1 MRPKSQ
7 FKRIPREVNL
17 SSLSRRLWLP
27 ILVGGALAGT
37 FDIISAFISFGWG
50 TPRAIASGLLG
61 RRAFDGGAGTWILGL
76 FLHYFIAYS
85 AAAIYCLTSRK
96 LAFLR
101 EHFIVCGL
109 FYGIAIYLTMNL
121 IVLPLSA
128 VPFKV
133 GPFTVSTLR
142 HDLIMQ
148 MLIIGLPISF
158 SAWKFSK

>member
-1 MRPKSQ
+1 MRTTYLQ
-7 FKRIPREVNL
+7 EDNL
-17 SSLSRRLWLP
+17 NIASSSVSPRLWLP

-37 FDIISAFISFGWG
+37 LDMISAIISFGWDS
-50 TPRAIASGLLG
+50 PRAIASGLLG
-61 RRAFDGGAGTWILGL
+61 SRAFSGGVGTWILGF
-76 FLHYFIAYS
+76 FLHYVIAFS

-96 LAFLR
+96 LSFLR
-101 EHFIVCGL
+101 DHFIVCGL
-109 FYGIAIYLTMNL
+109 FYGIAVYLVMNL

-142 HDLIMQ
+142 HDLLIQ

>member
-1 MRPKSQ
+1 L
-7 FKRIPREVNL
+7 NL
-17 SSLSRRLWLP
+17 ASSSASRSLWLP

-37 FDIISAFISFGWG
+37 LDMTSAFISFGRG
-50 TPRAIASGLLG
+50 MPLGIASGLLG
-61 RRAFDGGAGTWILGL
+61 RRAFDGGLGTWILGL
-76 FLHYFIAYS
+76 FLHYLIAFS
-85 AAAIYCLTSRK
+85 AAAIYCVTSRK
-96 LAFLR
+96 LTFLR

-109 FYGIAIYLTMNL
+109 FYGIAIYLFMSL

-142 HDLIMQ
+142 HDLLMQ

-158 SAWKFSK
+158 GAWKFSK

>member
-1 MRPKSQ
+1 M
-7 FKRIPREVNL
+7 
-17 SSLSRRLWLP
+17 
-27 ILVGGALAGT
+27 GGALAGT

-61 RRAFDGGAGTWILGL
+61 RQALAGGLGMWMLGL
-76 FLHYFIAYS
+76 FLHYVIAFS
-85 AAAIYCLTSRK
+85 AAAIYCVTSRK
-96 LAFLR
+96 LSFLR

-109 FYGIAIYLTMNL
+109 FYGIAIYLVMNL

-133 GPFTVSTLR
+133 GPFTVATLR
-142 HDLIMQ
+142 HDLLMQ

-158 SAWKFSK
+158 GAWKFSK